1 MSRARTSSNDART
14 ERSVL
19 AFVSRPLAVLVGV
32 ASLSFAAYS
41 ALVGAST
48 SSADWTPTPCE
59 ILASRVASGP
69 TQELR
74 ADGAFRGSGGVPV
87 AELKS
92 FEPLVTYRYSV
103 HGAEHESSCVSLAPS
118 SFPTEADA
126 RAFVARF
133 PVGAASTCFVDP
145 AAPERAVLDRGT
157 SHSTARFVAAAIAVL
172 VAATSLAFAARNS
185 GRIPS
190 KAA

>member
-1 MSRARTSSNDART
+1 MNRARTGSNDART

-103 HGAEHESSCVSLAPS
+103 HGAEHEGHEQVG
-118 SFPTEADA
+118 
-126 RAFVARF
+126 
-133 PVGAASTCFVDP
+133 VGAGRGGHREILWSVADLLS
-145 AAPERAVLDRGT
+145 DRVRDAWTLGPHLI
-157 SHSTARFVAAAIAVL
+157 SI
-172 VAATSLAFAARNS
+172 N
-185 GRIPS
+185 G
-190 KAA
+190 